1 VIDLHTHTTESDGSL
16 SPAEL
21 VDRACAIGLEALA
34 ISDHDTLAGYDG
46 ALERS
51 RGAGLD
57 LVRAIE
63 IGTRHPEPGKPR
75 GQSVH
80 ILGYFL
86 TWAPSR
92 VLLRWVARIQAARRE
107 RNIRLAARLQEL
119 GLDVH
124 LEEAEALGRRLTGR
138 PHFARVL
145 VRKGYVATVEDAFN
159 LYLNESAKA
168 YVPRVEPPTA
178 EAIDRL
184 REGGAL
190 PVLAHPFRLAEG
202 NPQRER
208 EMIAAFCGAGLEG
221 IEVWHSDHSPADADR
236 FLALARRFDLAVTGG
251 SDFHGEAKAG
261 VRLGTGRN
269 GNLAVPRAVLDQL
282 WKRATSLD

>member
-1 VIDLHTHTTESDGSL
+1 MIDLHTHTTESDGSL

-46 ALERS
+46 ALERA

-57 LVRAIE
+57 LIRAIE

-80 ILGYFL
+80 VLGYFL
-86 TWAPSR
+86 GGAPSR
-92 VLLRWVARIQAARRE
+92 VFLEWVAGIQAARRD
-107 RNIRLAARLQEL
+107 RNIRLAARLRDL
-119 GLDVH
+119 GLDVL
-124 LEEAEALGRRLTGR
+124 LEEVEALGRGLTGR

-145 VRKGYVATVEDAFN
+145 VRKGYVATLEDAFS

-168 YVPRVEPPTA
+168 YVPRIQPPAA
-178 EAIDRL
+178 EAIARL

-190 PVLAHPFRLAEG
+190 PVVAHPFRLAEG

-208 EMIAAFCGAGLEG
+208 EMIAEFCDAGLEG
-221 IEVWHSDHSPADADR
+221 IEAWHSDHSPADVGR
-236 FLALARRFDLAVTGG
+236 FLALARRFGLAVTGG
-251 SDFHGEAKAG
+251 SDYHGEAKAG

-269 GNLAVPRAVLDQL
+269 GNLAVPRAVLDRL
-282 WKRATSLD
+282 RKRATSLD

>member
-1 VIDLHTHTTESDGSL
+1 MIDLHTHTTESDGSL

-21 VDRACAIGLEALA
+21 VDQACAIGLEALA

-46 ALERS
+46 AIERA
-51 RGAGLD
+51 RGAGLE

-80 ILGYFL
+80 VLGYFL

-92 VLLRWVARIQAARRE
+92 VFLRWVAKIQAARRD

-119 GLDVH
+119 GLDVR
-124 LEEAEALGRRLTGR
+124 LEEVEALGRSLTGR

-145 VRKGYVATVEDAFN
+145 VRKGYVATVEDAFS

-168 YVPRVEPPTA
+168 YVPRVEPSAA
-178 EAIDRL
+178 EAITRL
-184 REGGAL
+184 REDGAL

-208 EMIAAFCGAGLEG
+208 EMIAAFCDAGLEG
-221 IEVWHSDHSPADADR
+221 IEAWHSDHSPADTGR
-236 FLALARRFDLAVTGG
+236 FLALGRQFDLAVTGG
-251 SDFHGEAKAG
+251 SDYHGEAKPG

-269 GNLAVPRAVLDQL
+269 GNLAVPRTVLDHL
-282 WKRATSLD
+282 RKRAVSIY

>member
-1 VIDLHTHTTESDGSL
+1 MIDLHTHTTESDGSL

-21 VDRACAIGLEALA
+21 VDQACAIELEALA
-34 ISDHDTLAGYDG
+34 ISDHDTLAGHDG
-46 ALERS
+46 ALERA

-57 LVRAIE
+57 LIRAIE

-80 ILGYFL
+80 VLGYFL
-86 TWAPSR
+86 TRAPFP
-92 VLLRWVARIQAARRE
+92 VFIEWLTKIQAARRD
-107 RNIRLAARLQEL
+107 RNTRLAARLREL
-119 GLDVH
+119 GLDVR
-124 LEEAEALGRRLTGR
+124 LEEAEALGRNLTGR

-145 VRKGYVATVEDAFN
+145 VRKGYVATVEDAFS
-159 LYLNESAKA
+159 LYLDESAKA
-168 YVPRVEPPTA
+168 YVPRVEPSAA

-190 PVLAHPFRLAEG
+190 PVVAHPFRLTEG

-208 EMIAAFCGAGLEG
+208 EMIAAFCDAGLGGLEA
-221 IEVWHSDHSPADADR
+221 WHSDHSAADAAR
-236 FLALARRFDLAVTGG
+236 FLALAREFDLAVTGG

-261 VRLGTGRN
+261 VQLGTGRN
-269 GNLAVPRAVLDQL
+269 GNLAVPRAVLDRMRE
-282 WKRATSLD
+282 RAARL